1 LLAIGTIVL
10 ASSMTSC
17 GSSAKTQANTIDSVK
32 KCIGNVSRLKVMDR
46 LASTIYATNF
56 EWWDDTTGKIGQLHD
71 YYGKTVVITFWG
83 TWCDGCAADM
93 DDLAAL
99 QKTYADSGVAFIGI
113 TLREPGSFNEILAR
127 VAQYCADHGIAY
139 QQVIGNSEFAAAYG
153 GIYQLPTT
161 IMLTKEDKVLET
173 LPGKQGKAKLE
184 AEIRKTM
191 AYEPPR

>member
-1 LLAIGTIVL
+1 
-10 ASSMTSC
+10 
-17 GSSAKTQANTIDSVK
+17 
-32 KCIGNVSRLKVMDR
+32 MDR

-56 EWWDDTTGKIGQLHD
+56 EWWDSTGRVGQLHD

-83 TWCDGCAADM
+83 TWCDGCAGDM

-99 QKTYADSGVAFIGI
+99 QKTYKDSNVAFIGI
-113 TLREPGSFNEILAR
+113 TLREPGTFNEVLAH
-127 VAQYCADHGIAY
+127 VAQYCTDHGIAY

-161 IMLTKEDKVLET
+161 ILLTKEDRVLET
-173 LPGKQGKAKLE
+173 LTGKQGKAKLE